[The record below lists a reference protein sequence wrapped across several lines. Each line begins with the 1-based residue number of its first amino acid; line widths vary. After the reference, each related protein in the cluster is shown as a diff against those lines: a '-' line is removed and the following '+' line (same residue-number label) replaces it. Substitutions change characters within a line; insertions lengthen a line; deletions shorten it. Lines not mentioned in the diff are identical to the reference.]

1 MLLFQQENRSKM
13 KVEKFIYVSLVIV
26 SLINIIRCYDTK
38 EFSSKEMHAEFIQR
52 FGDYKWHIY
61 KMCFS
66 FDSRFII
73 TPGFDEKVDND
84 YWYELCFNLRRTPGY
99 FKNFY
104 YKARTRILKEVKAEF
119 EKKKETKTEN

>member
-1 MLLFQQENRSKM
+1 M
-13 KVEKFIYVSLVIV
+13 KIHQFIYLSFVLV
-26 SLINIIRCYDTK
+26 SLINAITGYDTK

-52 FGDYKWHIY
+52 FGDYKFHIY
-61 KMCFS
+61 RMCFS
-66 FDSRFII
+66 FDTRFVLS
-73 TPGFDEKVDND
+73 PGFPKEVNKE
-84 YWYELCFNLRRTPGY
+84 YWYKLCFNLRHTPGY